1 VAVGSPISAMVL
13 FLYARSIK
21 RNGPRVTLL
30 VSNICCLLLLGFI
43 SVSCGSLKGFWG
55 KSAVLLFY
63 CFREIYVSLLST
75 QQWSFIASVLDSK
88 TSNYLVTFAG
98 VVSVASAVGG
108 CSVEYL
114 VSLGGVRALLITAFV
129 SCGLSFLSAE
139 VGTFLASSVNEDG
152 KSRIHSGL
160 SKFSQ
165 QSTKDIVA
173 GTSLDTVKTSS
184 KEGQSPTTSDSK
196 KEANKGFWRK
206 SLKLLMKHET
216 LQLLFIEA
224 LIHQCCSNM
233 LNMMFYDGLRTGTYS
248 ATNLF
253 TYGLTDLISIHN
265 LYLIHIRI
273 FHHLNSNI
281 LLHITTNSHIFE
293 FFIFQ
298 VFRWTLKG
306 QC

>member
-1 VAVGSPISAMVL
+1 MGLGSGALSFTVAVGSPISAMVL

-30 VSNICCLLLLGFI
+30 VSNIACLLLLGLM
-43 SVSCGSLKGFWG
+43 SVACGSLKGFWG
-55 KSAVLLFY
+55 QSSVLLFF

-98 VVSVASAVGG
+98 VVSVASAIGG

-129 SCGLSFLSAE
+129 SCGFSFISAE
-139 VGTFLASSVNEDG
+139 IATYLARTEEG

-165 QSTKDIVA
+165 QGTKDIIA
-173 GTSLDTVKTSS
+173 GTSNNLKEMNITEVKKECDTLLNKN
-184 KEGQSPTTSDSK
+184 KGEKDGEREGEKVDAK
-196 KEANKGFWRK
+196 KEASKGFWRK

-216 LQLLFIEA
+216 LQLLFVEA
-224 LIHQCCSNM
+224 LIHQACSNM
-233 LNMMFYDGLRTGTYS
+233 LNMMFYDGLRTGEERVLDIVLCICAGCCMGCLQSDT
-248 ATNLF
+248 
-253 TYGLTDLISIHN
+253 
-265 LYLIHIRI
+265 
-273 FHHLNSNI
+273 
-281 LLHITTNSHIFE
+281 
-293 FFIFQ
+293 
-298 VFRWTLKG
+298 
-306 QC
+306 

>member
-1 VAVGSPISAMVL
+1 MVL

-21 RNGPRVTLL
+21 RNGPRITLL
-30 VSNICCLLLLGFI
+30 VSNICCVILLGLMSI
-43 SVSCGSLKGFWG
+43 ACGSLKGGWG
-55 KSAVLLFY
+55 QSAVLLFY

-129 SCGLSFLSAE
+129 SCGLSFTSAE
-139 VGTFLASSVNEDG
+139 IGTYLASSVNEEG

-173 GTSLDTVKTSS
+173 GTSADTIKV
-184 KEGQSPTTSDSK
+184 PSK
-196 KEANKGFWRK
+196 KEDNAPDSTASTEGTKKEASKGFWRK

-216 LQLLFIEA
+216 LQLLFAEA

-233 LNMMFYDGLRTGTYS
+233 LNMMFYDGLRTGKSKT
-248 ATNLF
+248 
-253 TYGLTDLISIHN
+253 
-265 LYLIHIRI
+265 I
-273 FHHLNSNI
+273 F
-281 LLHITTNSHIFE
+281 
-293 FFIFQ
+293 
-298 VFRWTLKG
+298 
-306 QC
+306 

>member
-1 VAVGSPISAMVL
+1 MVL

-30 VSNICCLLLLGFI
+30 VSNICCLLLLGLI

-173 GTSLDTVKTSS
+173 GTSSDTVKGSQKGGESPKSS
-184 KEGQSPTTSDSK
+184 ADDAK

-224 LIHQCCSNM
+224 LIHQSCSNM
-233 LNMMFYDGLRTGTYS
+233 LNMMFYDGLRTGNLTYPLLLS
-248 ATNLF
+248 YA
-253 TYGLTDLISIHN
+253 YMLI
-265 LYLIHIRI
+265 R
-273 FHHLNSNI
+273 F
-281 LLHITTNSHIFE
+281 
-293 FFIFQ
+293 
-298 VFRWTLKG
+298 V
-306 QC
+306 

>member
-1 VAVGSPISAMVL
+1 MNKKTLIHVNVLISFPFIKQDIGLGNGALSFTVAVGSPISAMVL

-30 VSNICCLLLLGFI
+30 VSNICCLILLGLM
-43 SVSCGSLKGFWG
+43 SVACGSLKGFWG
-55 KSAVLLFY
+55 QSSVLLFF

-114 VSLGGVRALLITAFV
+114 VTLGGVRALLITAFV
-129 SCGLSFLSAE
+129 SCGFSFISAE
-139 VGTFLASSVNEDG
+139 IGTYLARTEEG
-152 KSRIHSGL
+152 KSRVHSGL
-160 SKFSQ
+160 SKFSTQ
-165 QSTKDIVA
+165 GTKDIIS
-173 GTSLDTVKTSS
+173 GTSSGDTLKDKTIK
-184 KEGQSPTTSDSK
+184 KEGEAVVNDNKDSGADK
-196 KEANKGFWRK
+196 KEVSKGFWRK

-233 LNMMFYDGLRTGTYS
+233 LNMMFYDGLRTG
-248 ATNLF
+248 
-253 TYGLTDLISIHN
+253 D
-265 LYLIHIRI
+265 I
-273 FHHLNSNI
+273 F
-281 LLHITTNSHIFE
+281 
-293 FFIFQ
+293 
-298 VFRWTLKG
+298 
-306 QC
+306 

>member
-1 VAVGSPISAMVL
+1 MAVGSPISAMVL

-30 VSNICCLLLLGFI
+30 VSNICCLLLLGLM
-43 SVSCGSLKGFWG
+43 SVACGSLKGFWG
-55 KSAVLLFY
+55 QSGVLLFF

-129 SCGLSFLSAE
+129 SCGFSFLSAE
-139 VGTFLASSVNEDG
+139 IGTFLARTEEG

-165 QSTKDIVA
+165 QGTKDIIA
-173 GTSLDTVKTSS
+173 GTSNNLKDMNNMSEVKKDCDTLL
-184 KEGQSPTTSDSK
+184 K
-196 KEANKGFWRK
+196 KEQEGVSDVTGVKVEEKKEISKGFWRK

-216 LQLLFIEA
+216 LQLLFVEA
-224 LIHQCCSNM
+224 LIHQACSNM
-233 LNMMFYDGLRTGTYS
+233 LNMMFYDGLRTG
-248 ATNLF
+248 
-253 TYGLTDLISIHN
+253 
-265 LYLIHIRI
+265 
-273 FHHLNSNI
+273 
-281 LLHITTNSHIFE
+281 
-293 FFIFQ
+293 
-298 VFRWTLKG
+298 
-306 QC
+306 